1 MTVWMTSTAAVHVPA
16 ANTPVH
22 KLDMNPTVATRSR
35 IISEAEIL
43 FCAYWRSS
51 SWSNAGR
58 IPLEEVNLS
67 RASRTYCAASR
78 RFTGAV
84 YGGSAARSGYAPG
97 LGIDGR

>member
-1 MTVWMTSTAAVHVPA
+1 MTAWMTSTAAVHVPA

-58 IPLEEVNLS
+58 IPLDEVNLS

-78 RFTGAV
+78 RFTGEV
-84 YGGSAARSGYAPG
+84 SGGSAARSGSSPG
-97 LGIDGR
+97 IGIDGR